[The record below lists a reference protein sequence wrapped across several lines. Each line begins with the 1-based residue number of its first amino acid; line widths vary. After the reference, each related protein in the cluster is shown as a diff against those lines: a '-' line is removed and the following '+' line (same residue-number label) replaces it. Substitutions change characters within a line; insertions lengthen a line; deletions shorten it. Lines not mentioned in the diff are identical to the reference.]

1 MYRGREGQ
9 WAFYLHRLSGLAIL
23 LYLLLHIVSISLHIF
38 GEDVYMAV
46 HELYDFWL
54 FRVGLI
60 GLTAGI
66 LYHSLNGL
74 RIVVM
79 DFAGAGVAYQ
89 RRMWYAVLALT
100 LLGTA
105 YTAYKVVPR
114 ILGGH

>member
-23 LYLLLHIVSISLHIF
+23 LYLLLHIVSISLHVF
-38 GEDVYMAV
+38 GEGAYMAV
-46 HELYDFWL
+46 HEMYDFWL

-60 GLTAGI
+60 ALTGGI

-89 RRMWYAVLALT
+89 RQMWYAVLVLS
-100 LLGTA
+100 LIGTA

-114 ILGGH
+114 ILGGY